1 LKKKFLF
8 GLAVSGLC
16 LYLVF
21 RNIDFIA
28 LRKSLTEVRYMYL
41 VVVLGLIFL
50 FTFFRA
56 LRWKYLL
63 RPVKE
68 IKTADLFE
76 ITTIGYLAN
85 NVLPARIGEVVRA
98 LILSKTEGISGAASL
113 ATIVTERFF
122 DVITLLFILAAGSR
136 HLPLPE
142 GTKGHAM
149 TLVIGSFGVILLFML
164 LMRYRRDWLLL
175 MSHKLIAPIS
185 RKIADRVQSS
195 IQEFGQ
201 GLMVLESKG
210 DLLAVAVL
218 SIFIGLSMGGIYYFA
233 ALGFGIVLTFS
244 KLLLLVSMIFIGIT
258 IPSSPG
264 FIGTF
269 HYFCIKGLLLGGVT
283 DKSLA
288 LSYAIVI
295 HLIQYIPESVA
306 GLLFLWKRGLSFREI
321 NSANVQT
328 NVPAEVVHE

>member
-1 LKKKFLF
+1 MKKNFLF

-21 RNIDFIA
+21 RNIDFFA
-28 LRKSLTEVRYMYL
+28 LRKSLAEVRYVYL
-41 VVVLGLIFL
+41 LVVLGLIFL

-63 RPVKE
+63 APVKE
-68 IKTADLFE
+68 IRTWDLFE
-76 ITTIGYLAN
+76 VTTIGYLAN

-98 LILSKTEGISGAASL
+98 LVLSKTEGIRTASSL

-122 DVITLLFILAAGSR
+122 DVMTLLFILAVSSR

-149 TLVIGSFGVILLFML
+149 TLVIGSFGIILLFML
-164 LMRYRRDWLLL
+164 LMRYRQGWLLQ

-185 RKIADRVQSS
+185 LKMANRLQSS
-195 IQEFGQ
+195 IQDFGH

-210 DLLAVAVL
+210 DLLAVVVL

-269 HYFCIKGLLLGGVT
+269 HYFCIKGLLLGGVKN
-283 DKSLA
+283 KSLA

-295 HLIQYIPESVA
+295 HLIQYIPESLA

-321 NSANVQT
+321 NTASVQT
-328 NVPAEVVHE
+328 NVPTEAVQE